1 MLCAR
6 WHGVSDMP
14 GGMVYAACCMAGCMM
29 HGVWQVYGRWHGVWQ
44 ALWNVAR
51 ERTAHLEGKTRA
63 QPALQLGRCDVP
75 AGHTGRCATVAESR
89 ILPIRPHNTH
99 THLDPRPRGGQHA
112 LPSCRAVPYMHKH
125 SDPAPPFRACCAR
138 SGACAVV
145 GVRCSCTHSTA
156 VHAPVAV
163 DVQRGEALPQPLK
176 VDRLHRAAQHGRSL
190 G

>member
-1 MLCAR
+1 MPVKCPGCLGGACKVPVKYPGCLGGAR
-6 WHGVSDMP
+6 WCMA
-14 GGMVYAACCMAGCMM
+14 GGMVYGRHCGMLHERGLRTWREKLAPSPRFSSAAVIYLPG
-29 HGVWQVYGRWHGVWQ
+29 
-44 ALWNVAR
+44 
-51 ERTAHLEGKTRA
+51 
-63 QPALQLGRCDVP
+63 PS
-75 AGHTGRCATVAESR
+75 GRCATVAESR